1 MKFSKRLLFPLLKG
15 ISTIINRRQNHHKFQ
30 FFQDSIKSIKSSRLI
45 KNIKNNDREVELSK
59 HRNLFYTFRRSKKN
73 HLIYFILYL
82 NEPIVP
88 PSKEWRRHRAVND
101 TIEQTSKREGEKSSV
116 ARQERRRKKKRIP
129 VKWWLV
135 EFRIRERERDSKP

>member
-1 MKFSKRLLFPLLKG
+1 MIEKSNYPN
-15 ISTIINRRQNHHKFQ
+15 IEIYSTPFE
-30 FFQDSIKSIKSSRLI
+30 
-45 KNIKNNDREVELSK
+45 EV
-59 HRNLFYTFRRSKKN
+59 KKN

-129 VKWWLV
+129 VK
-135 EFRIRERERDSKP
+135 